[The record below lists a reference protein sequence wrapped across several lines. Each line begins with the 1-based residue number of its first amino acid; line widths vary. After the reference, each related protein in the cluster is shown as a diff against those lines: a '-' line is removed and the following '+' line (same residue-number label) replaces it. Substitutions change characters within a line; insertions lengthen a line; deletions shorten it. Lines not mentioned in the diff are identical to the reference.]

1 MEKIC
6 ETCGKTFFV
15 TPSIAELRK
24 NCSRECHYK
33 GRSPQLPPLNDRQ
46 QSILLGSLL
55 GDGHLEVPQ
64 KITHNSRFRKSQKI
78 DNYDYQ
84 HSLFLELGDY
94 ARSIKQYS
102 KKRML
107 NKKVYTEKEW
117 TVYSASHPS
126 FTELRN
132 KWYREE
138 KIVPEDIKLTP
149 LALAYW
155 FCDDGY
161 IGGKENNAT
170 ICTHSFTKT
179 EVEMLSSFLQRDLEI
194 KSSVRRDRV
203 GSDGEEQYVIY
214 IGSNQYEHFLNI
226 ITEHVPWS
234 CMSHKLTYT
243 QKQWKW
249 STKA

>member
-6 ETCGKTFFV
+6 ETCGKPFFV
-15 TPSIAELRK
+15 TQSIAELRK
-24 NCSRECHYK
+24 NCSRKCHYE

-46 QSILLGSLL
+46 QSVILGSLL
-55 GDGHLEVPQ
+55 GDGHLEAP
-64 KITHNSRFRKSQKI
+64 KKSTHNSRFRKSQKI
-78 DNYDYQ
+78 ENYDYQ
-84 HSLFLELGDY
+84 QSLFLELGDY

-102 KKRML
+102 KNRML

-126 FTELRN
+126 FTDLRK

-138 KIVPEDIKLTP
+138 KVVPDDIKLTP

-161 IGGKENNAT
+161 IHSKDNNAT
-170 ICTHSFTKT
+170 ICTHSFTKS

-194 KSSVRRDRV
+194 ESSVRRDIINN
-203 GSDGEEQYVIY
+203 DGKEQYVLY
-214 IGSNQYEHFLNI
+214 IGSGQYQHFLE
-226 ITEHVPWS
+226 TVKEHVKWE
-234 CMSHKLTYT
+234 CMSHKLLYT
-243 QKQWKW
+243 EKQWQW
-249 STKA
+249 AKA